1 MSSWDHGEALKLKVH
16 GNDYARKVWLATA
29 PPPGVGGRP
38 REGDDIDV
46 FKRFVV
52 DAYER
57 RRYYRDP
64 TSSDGG
70 DRGTDI
76 TGAAEDAKNVVSAKV
91 RPSMPVSEP
100 AINAA
105 PVRTPST
112 VAPAPVVDLLDFGA
126 FDTPAPAPA
135 TVINSSP
142 RVASSSDAF
151 FDPFNNNS
159 AAMVNQSTTA
169 ATNNIV
175 TSNSGANQANDIMS
189 FDSFAPPSKGT
200 AITTNAS
207 SMQSNNATS
216 DPFGVAMATNASS
229 MQSNNATSDPFSVLA
244 ATPNMPIN
252 NSWGM
257 MPTNPNSMSNFNNS
271 TMMNGGMSNFSSN
284 NTMMMNGGGMMMN
297 NGNAMVMMNGNF
309 NAMNSNNAMMMNGG
323 FNNMMNN
330 GSAKTAMMN
339 SMSNGGSMM
348 PSNMVMSG
356 GMQQQSFNRPPPQ
369 STIMNSQ
376 SGPSM
381 FNNNSI
387 SNNFSAGSVAGDAKT
402 AAQTSASTK
411 PDPFAGLMGL

>member
-76 TGAAEDAKNVVSAKV
+76 TGAAEDAKNVVSMTV
-91 RPSMPVSEP
+91 RPSMPSSAP

-105 PVRTPST
+105 PVHTPST
-112 VAPAPVVDLLDFGA
+112 IAPAPAPVVDLLDFGA

-135 TVINSSP
+135 TFINSSP

-159 AAMVNQSTTA
+159 AAMVNQSTSA
-169 ATNNIV
+169 ATNNPM
-175 TSNSGANQANDIMS
+175 TSNTGSNQANNIMS
-189 FDSFAPPSKGT
+189 FDAFAPSSKGT
-200 AITTNAS
+200 AMATNATS
-207 SMQSNNATS
+207 SLQSNNATS

-271 TMMNGGMSNFSSN
+271 TMMNGGMSNFASN

-297 NGNAMVMMNGNF
+297 NGTAMMMMNGNF
-309 NAMNSNNAMMMNGG
+309 NAMNSNNAMMMKGG
-323 FNNMMNN
+323 FNNMIHN
-330 GSAKTAMMN
+330 GGANTAMMN

-348 PSNMVMSG
+348 PGS
-356 GMQQQSFNRPPPQ
+356 MQQYNRPPPQ